1 MSVAP
6 LPLGPF
12 RGFVAFDEAAADV
25 FFGRAAETD
34 ALLERLDSEGNG
46 VVAVTGESG
55 VGKTSL
61 VRAGLAVALGK
72 RGVPVLYVASPSDLD
87 AGLAHAASRAG
98 GGPPAPGEAAADYV
112 TRLARETPS
121 GCGRGRGRG
130 GGGRRG
136 RAAAGAAAARRRF

>member
-6 LPLGPF
+6 LKLGPF
-12 RGFVAFDEAAADV
+12 RGFVAFDEAASDV
-25 FFGRAAETD
+25 FFGRGAETD
-34 ALLERLDSEGNG
+34 TLLDQLDSECNG
-46 VVAVTGESG
+46 FVAVTGESG

-61 VRAGLAVALGK
+61 VRAGLAVALGN

-112 TRLARETPS
+112 TRQARERPS
-121 GCGRGRGRG
+121 GYE
-130 GGGRRG
+130 
-136 RAAAGAAAARRRF
+136 

>member
-12 RGFVAFDEAAADV
+12 RGFVPFDEAAADV
-25 FFGRAAETD
+25 FFGRSAETE

-61 VRAGLAVALGK
+61 VRAGLSAALGK
-72 RGVPVLYVASPSDLD
+72 DRKSVV
-87 AGLAHAASRAG
+87 
-98 GGPPAPGEAAADYV
+98 
-112 TRLARETPS
+112 
-121 GCGRGRGRG
+121 
-130 GGGRRG
+130 
-136 RAAAGAAAARRRF
+136 